1 MNKYIADW
9 ISNTFKT
16 NDTFDVIN
24 PYSLEVINQLP
35 EMGKTE
41 ALEAISTLEKGYKK
55 WDNQNISYR
64 SELLCK
70 WANLLEEN
78 IHELASLLT
87 AEQGKPIDMATGELL
102 WAISDMK
109 NHANIARN
117 THGYTPIQNDPS
129 LQTIVTKQSLGIVAI
144 ITPWNFPLAISL
156 STISGAIAVGNV
168 ALCKTSE
175 ETPLTVAAAISLAYK
190 AGISKDV
197 IQYLTSKN
205 PQEIGDTICSDDR
218 VKMLC
223 FTGSTQTGKKLYEKS
238 SSNVKKLLLELGG
251 NSPFVVYDDC
261 DIEKA
266 VNDAASIKFS
276 NCGQICV
283 NANRFLVHE
292 KIYDQFIEKFT
303 NLAKQQ
309 IIGNGLDPKTTM
321 GPMNNQKVLEK
332 VNSLVKDALSKGAKL
347 VYGGKLIKENSLL
360 FSPTVLA
367 NATKDMDI
375 FKTEIF
381 GPVAAFYKFSDND
394 DVVEIANDTEYGLAA
409 YCYTKDLS
417 KAINFGKKIQSGKVG
432 INTTASSG
440 GPFGG
445 FKESGIG
452 RSSGHVNPLDIYC
465 ETKSI
470 DIRIS

>member
-1 MNKYIADW
+1 MNNHIEDW

-16 NDTFDVIN
+16 NSTFDVIN
-24 PYSLEVINQLP
+24 PYSQEVISSLP
-35 EMGKTE
+35 EMGRVETLD
-41 ALEAISTLEKGYKK
+41 ALDILEKGYQD

-64 SELLCK
+64 AELLCK
-70 WANLLEEN
+70 WADLLEEN
-78 IHELASLLT
+78 IQELSSLLT
-87 AEQGKPIDMATGELL
+87 KEQGKPIGAATGELL
-102 WAISDMK
+102 WAISSIRE
-109 NHANIARN
+109 NANTAKN
-117 THGYTPIQNDPS
+117 THGYTPIQSDPS
-129 LQTIVTKQSLGIVAI
+129 LQTIVTKQSLGIIAV
-144 ITPWNFPLAISL
+144 ITPWNFPLFISL

-175 ETPLTVAAAISLAYK
+175 ETPLAVAAAISLAYK
-190 AGISKDV
+190 AGIPKDV
-197 IQYLTSKN
+197 IQYLTAKS
-205 PQEIGDTICSDDR
+205 PQEIGDTICQDHR
-218 VKMLC
+218 VRMLG
-223 FTGSTQTGKKLYEKS
+223 FTGSTLTGKKLYEKS

-292 KIYDQFIEKFT
+292 KVYDQFIEKFT
-303 NLAKQQ
+303 NLARQQ
-309 IIGNGLDPKTTM
+309 IVGDGLNSKTTM
-321 GPMNNQKVLEK
+321 GPMNNLKVLEK
-332 VNSLVKDALSKGAKL
+332 VNRLIEDAVSNGAKL
-347 VYGGKLIKENSLL
+347 LYGGKLIKEGSLL
-360 FSPTVLA
+360 FSPTVLT

-381 GPVAAFYKFSDND
+381 GPVAVFYKFSDND
-394 DVVEIANDTEYGLAA
+394 DVLEIANDTEYGLAA

-417 KAINFGKKIQSGKVG
+417 KAINFGKKVQAGKVG

-470 DIRIS
+470 DINIS